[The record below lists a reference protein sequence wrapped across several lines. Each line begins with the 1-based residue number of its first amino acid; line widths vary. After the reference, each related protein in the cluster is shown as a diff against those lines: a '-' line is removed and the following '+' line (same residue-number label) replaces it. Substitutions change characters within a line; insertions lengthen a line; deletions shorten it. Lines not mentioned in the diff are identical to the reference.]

1 MSRWTSEWED
11 GTLTITY
18 DGNGSGTATFSASPN
33 EGVDRTKSVTLVDE
47 DSRLSFKVSV
57 TQAGMREVLECTDGA
72 LMDTQ
77 GEELQSLK
85 L

>member
-11 GTLTITY
+11 GALTITY

-57 TQAGMREVLECTDGA
+57 TQAGKREVLECIDGA
-72 LMDTQ
+72 LLDTQ